1 MLLLRI
7 LPLQRYLVCYLA
19 SKQEYIPQGEVK
31 SGSQHAYLCVN
42 CPLTCIM
49 RLCNHFGWSCSYA
62 YRIGIPYIDR
72 SQNIWQHCATKFL
85 IIFEVAM
92 AQPCNRSE
100 LSHLMVSAVVC
111 IHGCLFNRILSCPCK
126 EYLQSWMIIYLN
138 SRTIVVEIG
147 ELQLSQ
153 LM

>member
-7 LPLQRYLVCYLA
+7 LPLQRYLVLLF
-19 SKQEYIPQGEVK
+19 SVQTEVHPQGEVK
-31 SGSQHAYLCVN
+31 YVSQHAYLCVN

-100 LSHLMVSAVVC
+100 LSHLMVSAVVR
-111 IHGCLFNRILSCPCK
+111 IHGCLFNCIISCPCK

-147 ELQLSQ
+147 EL
-153 LM
+153 